1 MSMPKR
7 STEYK
12 DKVKIRGGEFAVCTA
27 TFSAD
32 KPEDVISAMKFM
44 RSVTSNLVS
53 GLVGIRAVMGVDKDD
68 NSITVEAVGF
78 LRGEN
83 VLGFLRG
90 RNEVREVLV
99 RKTIIA
105 IAQGVS
111 SKYFGK
117 DLRI

>member
-1 MSMPKR
+1 
-7 STEYK
+7 
-12 DKVKIRGGEFAVCTA
+12 
-27 TFSAD
+27 
-32 KPEDVISAMKFM
+32 
-44 RSVTSNLVS
+44 
-53 GLVGIRAVMGVDKDD
+53 MGVEKDD

-90 RNEVREVLV
+90 RNEVREVLI